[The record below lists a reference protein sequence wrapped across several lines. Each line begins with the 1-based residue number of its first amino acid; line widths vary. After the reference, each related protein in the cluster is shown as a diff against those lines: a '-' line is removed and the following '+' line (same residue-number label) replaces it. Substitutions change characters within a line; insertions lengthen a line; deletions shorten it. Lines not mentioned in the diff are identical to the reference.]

1 MSNKYI
7 VNNHESSKYYK
18 EVPYIKKKEF
28 NKNKDNIIIG
38 KTKLKKYKSDS
49 DNKELDLLYF
59 NDNEY
64 IIKERI
70 FGFKKGYIWVGDNKY
85 VLLKTRTPF
94 LILLFLLL
102 LFLILFLCLNCK
114 KDIPENKPI
123 NNNQEEVI
131 PDNNSKEEPKTDKK
145 QEDDPYKYV
154 PKRDKV
160 EKAEGIKYTI
170 VFDSNGGVG
179 TMEKIVCIGNEVCN
193 LPKSTLSKEG
203 YRFTGWSTEKAG
215 EPIYLDE
222 MEVFNLSTKNND
234 KVVLYAMWHI
244 ESFDVEFLDYDGSI
258 IHKDRYDYGDS
269 IIVPDDPER
278 KGYTFLKWDNDI
290 KTVNDNLKITALYN
304 INDYE
309 ISYDLSGG
317 TFEED
322 VPSTYT
328 IENDSYK
335 IPTPSK
341 KGYTFLGWS
350 NKIDENL
357 NKDYEIK
364 KGTIGNI
371 DLIANYIP
379 NSYQLIFNTNGANEE
394 VNPKIV
400 NYDSKYGELPLVTK
414 DGYEFVGWTDNS
426 NKDVSENT
434 VFNES
439 NDVTINANWNTIKY
453 DITYNL
459 VGGTIEDVK
468 ESFDVETETF
478 KIPNPNKEGYIFLGW
493 TINEDDTFKKDF
505 EIPKGTIDNIELTA
519 NYKPISY
526 SIVYHSNGGNG
537 MMDNTKVKYNNRF
550 NLNKNSFTREG
561 YNFLGW
567 STEENGNVIYT
578 DEQQLYNLSKEDG
591 KVIDLYAK
599 WGIIKLNVKY
609 YDLFDVILKEEIVDY
624 GNNSVAPE
632 DPFIDGYTF
641 IGWGS
646 DDEIIKKD
654 TIFKAQYS
662 TNDYTIKYNLNM
674 EGTGD
679 LKEIHY
685 NVESESFSLP
695 IPTRT
700 GYTFLGWTGSNGL
713 KPKVNITIPKHS
725 IGNKEYT
732 ANWEAN
738 IYNVNLNS
746 NQGIVSPSS
755 IAISYNSLYGILPTA
770 QRRGYTFKG
779 WHYGNSLIEETTV
792 MQKAFDHELKAD
804 WQIITYNISYNL
816 NGGSVS
822 SNPTQYNVETNTF
835 TLTNPTRKGY
845 TFLGWTGSNGSTP
858 SKSVQIEKGNIGNKE
873 YTANWEVI
881 TYTISYKTNMSSL
894 PSNPIT
900 YTVESNSFTL
910 NNPSKYGEFS
920 FVGWSG
926 TEINGNSKNVT
937 IPKGS
942 IGNRTFTANWYD
954 DTPPTITGFSVQVL
968 GPNSR
973 GGHDIKIS
981 IDAYDNGVG
990 VDRFETWLVPYKNG
1004 HGAGREIGASRILEN
1019 VLYLKD
1025 PEGRTLCGYAIDRN
1039 GNEAEACYTV
1049 HG

>member
-1 MSNKYI
+1 
-7 VNNHESSKYYK
+7 
-18 EVPYIKKKEF
+18 
-28 NKNKDNIIIG
+28 
-38 KTKLKKYKSDS
+38 
-49 DNKELDLLYF
+49 
-59 NDNEY
+59 
-64 IIKERI
+64 
-70 FGFKKGYIWVGDNKY
+70 
-85 VLLKTRTPF
+85 
-94 LILLFLLL
+94 
-102 LFLILFLCLNCK
+102 
-114 KDIPENKPI
+114 
-123 NNNQEEVI
+123 
-131 PDNNSKEEPKTDKK
+131 
-145 QEDDPYKYV
+145 
-154 PKRDKV
+154 
-160 EKAEGIKYTI
+160 
-170 VFDSNGGVG
+170 
-179 TMEKIVCIGNEVCN
+179 
-193 LPKSTLSKEG
+193 
-203 YRFTGWSTEKAG
+203 
-215 EPIYLDE
+215 
-222 MEVFNLSTKNND
+222 
-234 KVVLYAMWHI
+234 
-244 ESFDVEFLDYDGSI
+244 
-258 IHKDRYDYGDS
+258 
-269 IIVPDDPER
+269 
-278 KGYTFLKWDNDI
+278 
-290 KTVNDNLKITALYN
+290 
-304 INDYE
+304 
-309 ISYDLSGG
+309 
-317 TFEED
+317 
-322 VPSTYT
+322 
-328 IENDSYK
+328 
-335 IPTPSK
+335 
-341 KGYTFLGWS
+341 
-350 NKIDENL
+350 
-357 NKDYEIK
+357 
-364 KGTIGNI
+364 
-371 DLIANYIP
+371 
-379 NSYQLIFNTNGANEE
+379 
-394 VNPKIV
+394 
-400 NYDSKYGELPLVTK
+400 
-414 DGYEFVGWTDNS
+414 
-426 NKDVSENT
+426 
-434 VFNES
+434 
-439 NDVTINANWNTIKY
+439 
-453 DITYNL
+453 
-459 VGGTIEDVK
+459 
-468 ESFDVETETF
+468 
-478 KIPNPNKEGYIFLGW
+478 
-493 TINEDDTFKKDF
+493 
-505 EIPKGTIDNIELTA
+505 
-519 NYKPISY
+519 
-526 SIVYHSNGGNG
+526 
-537 MMDNTKVKYNNRF
+537 
-550 NLNKNSFTREG
+550 
-561 YNFLGW
+561 
-567 STEENGNVIYT
+567 
-578 DEQQLYNLSKEDG
+578 
-591 KVIDLYAK
+591 
-599 WGIIKLNVKY
+599 
-609 YDLFDVILKEEIVDY
+609 
-624 GNNSVAPE
+624 
-632 DPFIDGYTF
+632 
-641 IGWGS
+641 
-646 DDEIIKKD
+646 
-654 TIFKAQYS
+654 
-662 TNDYTIKYNLNM
+662 M

-685 NVESESFSLP
+685 NVESESFTLP
-695 IPTRT
+695 VPTRT

-738 IYNVNLNS
+738 IYNANLNP

-770 QRRGYTFKG
+770 KRRGYTFKG

-1004 HGAGREIGASRILEN
+1004 HGAGREIGASRILDN